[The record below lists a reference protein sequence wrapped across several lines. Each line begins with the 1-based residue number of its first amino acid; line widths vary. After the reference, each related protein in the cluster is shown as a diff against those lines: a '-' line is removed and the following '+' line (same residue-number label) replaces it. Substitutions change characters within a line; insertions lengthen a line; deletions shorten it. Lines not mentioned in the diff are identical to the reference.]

1 MTRAQ
6 ADPGT
11 VEPDRTDL
19 SSAFGDSAAG
29 VLRGLLAPRR
39 APVQAVDDPEDR
51 PESDTSTTGEPAVP
65 HPRRTEPEATPEPP
79 RARPAPPAP
88 GRVKPR
94 SATPSSEAPGR
105 AAPAQQRRVRPARV
119 RDRQDVDL
127 LLLAVARDGAANG
140 REFIAQV
147 RERSG
152 GAVELTER
160 RVYHELHRLR
170 NNRLIAD
177 TGQNG
182 PGRFVLTDSGER
194 ILASRT
200 QQWRAYAR
208 AMDRVLGE

>member
-6 ADPGT
+6 PDPDT
-11 VEPDRTDL
+11 VEPDRADL

-39 APVQAVDDPEDR
+39 APVQAVDDPDDGPR
-51 PESDTSTTGEPAVP
+51 PDTSTTGEPAVP
-65 HPRRTEPEATPEPP
+65 HERRTETAATPEPP
-79 RARPAPPAP
+79 TARSAHPAP

-94 SATPSSEAPGR
+94 KEAPGR
-105 AAPAQQRRVRPARV
+105 AAPAQRRRVRTARV

-177 TGQNG
+177 TGRGG

-200 QQWRAYAR
+200 QQWRTYAR
-208 AMDRVLGE
+208 AMERVLGE